1 MLMVLTLMAYMYC
14 KLEHYLQ
21 IIDLNSDHHGR
32 ILQIFGCL
40 PDNSHFLGDR
50 LTKEGLPHIGT
61 YLQRGDPFYRYCYCC

>member
-1 MLMVLTLMAYMYC
+1 MYF
-14 KLEHYLQ
+14 KFELYLQ

-32 ILQIFGCL
+32 ILEIFGCL

-61 YLQRGDPFYRYCYCC
+61 YLQRGDPFYRYCYSCWHVIEYHC

>member
-1 MLMVLTLMAYMYC
+1 MF
-14 KLEHYLQ
+14 EHYLQ

-32 ILQIFGCL
+32 ILEIFGCL

-61 YLQRGDPFYRYCYCC
+61 YLQRGDPFYRYKRCKMISGMTNTLI